1 MSGCRVPAKCLTSLN
16 SRQMDLAQRPAHG
29 RNFGVADLLE
39 DELKYDAPE
48 YKKLLINMHRR
59 GSLLF
64 KSGEP
69 SQDD

>member
-1 MSGCRVPAKCLTSLN
+1 
-16 SRQMDLAQRPAHG
+16 MDLAQRPAHG

-39 DELKYDAPE
+39 DELKYDAPD